1 MIGSLR
7 GVVLERGAAATAGEV
22 LIEVGGVGYRVAVPT
37 GTLAL
42 AEPGTPLF
50 LHVHTHVREDAIV
63 LYGFAARAE
72 RLAFEGL
79 VSVHGVGPAL
89 ALAILSTHGPAALQ
103 RIVLA
108 EDADAL
114 RMVPGIGAKTAVRL
128 LLELRSKLD
137 LIDLG
142 EPFDVVAGGPD
153 AAPPAAGDARADVRA
168 ALASLGYG
176 ADEVREAVR
185 ALPKG
190 DDPAELLRAALQQL
204 AGAR

>member
-1 MIGSLR
+1 VIGSLR
-7 GVVLERGAAATAGEV
+7 GVVLERGGAATAGEV
-22 LIEVGGVGYRVAVPT
+22 LVEVGGVGYRVAVPT

-42 AEPGTPLF
+42 AEPGAPLF

-63 LYGFAARAE
+63 LYGFASRAE
-72 RLAFEGL
+72 RLAFEAL
-79 VSVHGVGPAL
+79 VTVHGVGPAL
-89 ALAILSTHGPAALQ
+89 ALAILSTHGPVALQ
-103 RIVLA
+103 RIVVS

-114 RMVPGIGAKTAVRL
+114 KMVPGIGAKTAVRL

-142 EPFDVVAGGPD
+142 EPFELVTGGPG
-153 AAPPAAGDARADVRA
+153 AVAPGGSDVLADVRA

-176 ADEVREAVR
+176 ADEIRDVVRS
-185 ALPKG
+185 LPSG
-190 DDPAELLRAALQQL
+190 DDPAELLRNALRQL